1 MTKQAMCLSFES
13 ICWREE
19 AIQLE
24 IPEYQKQIP
33 IEWKFLITNSGKCN
47 CRGCPLSI
55 LEIRENT
62 VPFTTRNFRKILSVA
77 LNNFRKFPV
86 ADGTTASPGTRFFS
100 SSVPRFLSSSVL
112 APSVP
117 GFSCSSVPPPPGVL
131 FSRYSL
137 RIPPKVP
144 ACFCEG
150 RDP

>member
-13 ICWREE
+13 ISCGEE

-47 CRGCPLSI
+47 CQGCPLSI

-77 LNNFRKFPV
+77 LNNFRKFPA
-86 ADGTTASPGTRFFS
+86 ADGTTAGSPGTRFF
-100 SSVPRFLSSSVL
+100 SSSVL

-117 GFSCSSVPPPPGVL
+117 GFSCSSVPPPTGVL